1 MKTMAQ
7 ATIEEAPAITH
18 ALCVTP
24 NTHTQSVFGDRL
36 YFPLKRFVDIV
47 VALIFLILVS
57 PILLIVAIAIYLDNP
72 GPILYKQKR
81 YGHLGKPFNFYKFR
95 SMVTNADALKGKLSE
110 QNEATGKIFKMKHDP
125 RITRVGRIIRKL
137 SIDETPQ
144 MLNVLSGQ
152 LSIVGPRPLPLGE
165 LDMDDPRH
173 AARQCVK
180 PGLMCFRE
188 IMGRS
193 KLTFEEWLEL
203 DLKYIEERSL
213 RVDVSIML
221 RAIPSVL
228 LGRGAF

>member
-1 MKTMAQ
+1 MYQ
-7 ATIEEAPAITH
+7 AAVDEAPAMTH

-24 NTHTQSVFGDRL
+24 NTATQSVFGDRL
-36 YFPLKRFVDIV
+36 YFPLKRFVDILVSV
-47 VALIFLILVS
+47 VFLIIVS
-57 PILLIVAIAIYLDNP
+57 PFLLIVALAIYIDNP
-72 GPILYKQKR
+72 GPIFYKQKR
-81 YGHLGKPFNFYKFR
+81 YGHLGKPFYFYKFR
-95 SMVTNADALKGKLSE
+95 SMVANADALKAKLAAK
-110 QNEATGKIFKMKHDP
+110 NEATGKTFKMKRDP

-144 MLNVLSGQ
+144 MLNVLTGQ
-152 LSIVGPRPLPLGE
+152 ISIVGPRPLPVAE
-165 LDMDDPRH
+165 LDMNDPRH

-193 KLTFEEWLEL
+193 NLTFEEWLVL
-203 DLKYIEERSL
+203 DLKYIRERSL

>member
-1 MKTMAQ
+1 M
-7 ATIEEAPAITH
+7 PH
-18 ALCVTP
+18 PLCTTP
-24 NTHTQSVFGDRL
+24 NTSTQSVFGDRL
-36 YFPLKRFVDIV
+36 YFPLKRFVDLL
-47 VALIFLILVS
+47 VALIFLVVVS
-57 PILLIVAIAIYLDNP
+57 PFLLIVALAIYLDNP

-95 SMVTNADALKGKLSE
+95 SMVANADALKGKLTAE
-110 QNEATGKIFKMKHDP
+110 NEATGKTFKMKHDP
-125 RITRVGRIIRKL
+125 RITRIGRIIRKL
-137 SIDETPQ
+137 SLDETPQ
-144 MLNVLSGQ
+144 MLNVLRGQ
-152 LSIVGPRPLPLGE
+152 ISIVGPRPLPVGE

-193 KLTFEEWLEL
+193 NLSFEEWLEL
-203 DLKYIEERSL
+203 DLKYIRERSL

>member
-1 MKTMAQ
+1 M
-7 ATIEEAPAITH
+7 PP

-24 NTHTQSVFGDRL
+24 NTVTQSVFGDRL
-36 YFPLKRFVDIV
+36 YFPLKRFVDVV
-47 VALIFLILVS
+47 VAAIFLVIVS
-57 PILLIVAIAIYLDNP
+57 PFLLLVALAIYIDNP

-95 SMVTNADALKGKLSE
+95 SMVSDADARKAGLAA
-110 QNEATGKIFKMKHDP
+110 QNEATGKTFKMKRDP
-125 RITRVGRIIRKL
+125 RITRVGRIIRKYSL
-137 SIDETPQ
+137 DETPQ
-144 MLNVLSGQ
+144 MLNVLAGQ
-152 LSIVGPRPLPLGE
+152 ISIVGPRPLPLAE

-193 KLTFEEWLEL
+193 NLSFEEWLEL
-203 DLKYIEERSL
+203 DLKYIRERSL
-213 RVDVSIML
+213 RVDVWIML
-221 RAIPSVL
+221 RAIPCVL